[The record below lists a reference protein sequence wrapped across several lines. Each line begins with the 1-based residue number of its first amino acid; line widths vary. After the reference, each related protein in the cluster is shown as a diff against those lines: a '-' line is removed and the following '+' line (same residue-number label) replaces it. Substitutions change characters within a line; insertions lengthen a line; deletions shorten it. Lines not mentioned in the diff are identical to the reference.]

1 MLYWLLFPLRHEF
14 SAFNVFRYPSFR
26 ILGAAVTALLLSLLF
41 GKRVIGWLR
50 VWQHGV
56 SNVREDTPEQ
66 HKKKAG
72 TPSMGGLLIV
82 GALLGSVLLWGDLEN
97 KLLWAAVFAT
107 IGFGGVGFVD
117 DFFKY
122 KRKNSKGVPGRL
134 RLLIEALILVAI
146 TAFLGDKLDTKL
158 SLPFLSIDR
167 FNPDIG
173 LLYIPFAF
181 FVVVGT
187 SNAVNLT
194 DGLDGLAIG
203 PTIVSAATFMILAY
217 AAGSE
222 LRDFDIAAYLK
233 IPHLEGAAELSVFC
247 AALAGAG
254 MGFLWFNAY
263 PAEVFMGDVGALAIG
278 GALGSVA
285 VLTKNEALSAI
296 IHGLFLAETIS
307 VMLQVASF
315 KLYKKRIFKMAPL
328 HHHFE
333 LVGWQEQKIVVRFW
347 LISVLLALVALA
359 TLKLR

>member
-1 MLYWLLFPLRHEF
+1 MLYWFLYPLRDQL
-14 SAFNVFRYPSFR
+14 SVLNVLRYPSFR
-26 ILGAAVTALLLSLLF
+26 IIAAAVTALLLSLVF
-41 GKRVIGWLR
+41 GKRVIAWLR

-82 GALLGSVLLWGDLEN
+82 GSLMGSVLLWGDLGSR
-97 KLLWAAVFAT
+97 LLWAAVFAT
-107 IGFGGVGFVD
+107 LGFGLVGFSD
-117 DFFKY
+117 DYFKY
-122 KRKNSKGVPGRL
+122 KRKNSKGVSGRM

-146 TAFLGDKLDTKL
+146 TWFLGDKLDTKL
-158 SLPFLSIDR
+158 SLPFLSIEK

-203 PTIVSAATFMILAY
+203 PTIVSAATFMVLAY

-222 LRDFDIAAYLK
+222 LRDFDIAHYLR
-233 IPHLEGAAELSVFC
+233 IPHLEGAQELSVFC
-247 AALAGAG
+247 GALAGAG

-296 IHGLFLAETIS
+296 VHGLFLAETLS

-315 KLYKKRIFKMAPL
+315 KMYKRRIFKMAPL

-333 LVGWQEQKIVVRFW
+333 LLGWPEQKIVVRFW
-347 LISVLLALVALA
+347 LISILLALLALS